1 MDYGLNGDDND
12 DENEYADLAENQE
25 EPEYSQ
31 KDAILFVVDAR
42 KEMCEPGANGSPS
55 PLAQALGCVQA
66 SMQRR
71 VQSGDTDLIGLLL
84 FGTKQQKAAQGQLEF
99 PFTYVQQGLEQPT
112 GRAMRELL

>member
-1 MDYGLNGDDND
+1 MDYSLNDND
-12 DENEYADLAENQE
+12 DDENNNEYAEMAENQE

-84 FGTKQQKAAQGQLEF
+84 FGTKQQKARTFNYEPHNEDHAHSESS
-99 PFTYVQQGLEQPT
+99 
-112 GRAMRELL
+112 